1 MPRGGTFVK
10 KNAAAVLGVL
20 VLAAAP
26 AARAAAARSENW
38 QTNCSVCHGDD
49 GRGQTEE
56 GKKKGARDLTNAKWQ
71 DKIEDARM
79 VRSITKGHDKMPS
92 FEKKLSAD
100 EIKALVAE
108 VRTLAKK

>member
-1 MPRGGTFVK
+1 VK
-10 KNAAAVLGVL
+10 KYAAAVLTAVL
-20 VLAAAP
+20 LAAAP
-26 AARAAAARSENW
+26 AARAGDARSENW

-49 GRGQTEE
+49 GKGQTEE

-71 DKIEDARM
+71 DKVDDARM
-79 VRSITKGHDKMPS
+79 IRSVTKGHDKMPA

>member
-1 MPRGGTFVK
+1 VK
-10 KNAAAVLGVL
+10 KNAAAALIAAL
-20 VLAAAP
+20 LAAAP
-26 AARAAAARSENW
+26 AAVAADTRSENW

-49 GRGQTEE
+49 GKGQTEE

-71 DKIEDARM
+71 DKIDDARM
-79 VRSITKGHDKMPS
+79 IRSVTRGHDKMPS